1 MKIAALSDFHIGSM
15 AWADPF
21 GHSEED
27 FLGFLDRLEAGH
39 DHIVLLGDIY
49 QTDHGLL
56 PGAESS
62 RRQLDAERD
71 RYPRLAERMAGPGYH
86 YIGGNH
92 DDRIWNEVGAV
103 ETLRLEGNG
112 FAALFIHGHQFDPLL
127 NGPVKLLS
135 NFSTWVAGRLRRL
148 NLVSAVEQLEFLDVG
163 LKDAWFSN
171 DRDPYAKAARRLL
184 EEHGVDVVVMAHTH
198 IPERMELEEGILVNS
213 GSCSRGR
220 KTHVSIDTE
229 NCEVTLVTD

>member
-1 MKIAALSDFHIGSM
+1 MRIAALSDFHIGSM

-21 GHSEED
+21 GHGEED
-27 FLGFLDRLEAGH
+27 FLGFLDRLEADH

-49 QTDHGLL
+49 QTDHGLV
-56 PGAESS
+56 PSSESS
-62 RRQLDAERD
+62 RRQLDAARE

-92 DDRIWNEVGAV
+92 DDRIWDQVGAV
-103 ETLRLEGNG
+103 ETLRLEANG
-112 FAALFIHGHQFDPLL
+112 FGAFFIHGHQFDPLL
-127 NGPVKLLS
+127 NGPVKLIS
-135 NFSTWVAGRLRRL
+135 NTSTWVAGRLRRF
-148 NLVSAVEQLEFLDVG
+148 NLIFAVEPLENLDVN

-171 DRDPYAKAARRLL
+171 NRDPYAKAARRLL
-184 EEHGVDVVVMAHTH
+184 EEHKVDVVVMAHTH
-198 IPERMELEEGILVNS
+198 IPEQMELPEGILINT

-229 NCEVTLVTD
+229 NCEISLVTE